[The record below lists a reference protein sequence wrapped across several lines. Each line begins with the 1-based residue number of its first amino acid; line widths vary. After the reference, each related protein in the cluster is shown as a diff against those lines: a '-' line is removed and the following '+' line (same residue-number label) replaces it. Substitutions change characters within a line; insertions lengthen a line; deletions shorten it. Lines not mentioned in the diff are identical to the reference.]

1 MFSQTL
7 LPHTI
12 RGLPKLA
19 AVSTIKKAYLA
30 GGTALALQLGHR
42 ISEDLDFF
50 IPLEFKELSLI
61 NELKHLGNFR
71 EDQQSWQTIIGEF
84 EGTKFS
90 IFYYPYEII
99 DPFLT
104 YEGLN
109 VVGKKDIAAMKIHAL
124 EDRGTKRDFVDVY
137 FLSKEF
143 SLEQMFEF
151 YDQKYHRLDDHL
163 FHIIKS
169 LNYFA
174 DADSTEDKT
183 PKMLNGIPWEKTW
196 NSVKTFF
203 EREAL
208 RLAKSHLDL

>member
-7 LPHTI
+7 LPHTV
-12 RGLPKLA
+12 RSLPKLA
-19 AVSTIKKAYLA
+19 AISTLKKAYLA

-50 IPLEFKELSLI
+50 IPKEFNELSLI
-61 NELKHLGNFR
+61 NELKHSGNFE
-71 EDQQSWQTIIGEF
+71 EDQQSWQTVIGEF
-84 EGTKFS
+84 ESTKFS

-104 YEGLN
+104 YGGLN
-109 VVGKKDIAAMKIHAL
+109 IIGKKDIAAMKIHAL

-137 FLSKEF
+137 FLTKEF
-143 SLEQMFEF
+143 SLEQMFKF
-151 YDQKYHRLDDHL
+151 YDQKYHCLDDHL

-174 DADSTEDKT
+174 DADSIEDKT
-183 PKMLNGIPWEKTW
+183 PKMLERIPWEKTW
-196 NSVKTFF
+196 MQIKDFF
-203 EREAL
+203 DRET
-208 RLAKSHLDL
+208 RHLAQNYLNL